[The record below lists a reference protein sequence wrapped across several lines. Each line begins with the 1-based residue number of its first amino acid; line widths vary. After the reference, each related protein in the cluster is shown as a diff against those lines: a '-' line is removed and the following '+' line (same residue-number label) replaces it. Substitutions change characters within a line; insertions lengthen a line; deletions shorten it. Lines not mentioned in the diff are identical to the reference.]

1 MKQQAVVQERELQ
14 KARLELE
21 DKKQKER
28 RLKEELAQK
37 QADQMDVE

>member
-1 MKQQAVVQERELQ
+1 
-14 KARLELE
+14 LELE